1 MEYDT
6 LHRRL
11 AELRRRHGY
20 SQEGLAEQ
28 LGITRQAVSKWES
41 AQTQPDIQNLV
52 ALSELYGVSLDHL
65 IKGDALLGV
74 QPDQPEPACQPGAAA
89 VCQDCPY
96 RQLSRQLDDSLDKH
110 FKRAGYVWEKRYTSP
125 RRLWGL
131 PLVDIDLV
139 GGNFGVVRGHHAK
152 GIVAIGNTATGL
164 ISIGMVAKGGL
175 SLGLV
180 SLGGISFGL
189 VSLGFVALGT
199 LALGAAAMGNI
210 AVGLVSLGNISR
222 ALWLAC
228 GNLVQGQVAIGNAG
242 AGSLGQVIIGDG
254 MATAAEKAQALELIG
269 QYLPWL
275 PGWLV
280 QLLLA
285 LF

>member
-6 LHRRL
+6 LHQRL

-20 SQEGLAEQ
+20 SQEGLAER
-28 LGITRQAVSKWES
+28 LGISRQAVSKWES

-65 IKGDALLGV
+65 IKGDTGETR
-74 QPDQPEPACQPGAAA
+74 PEPLCRPGEAA

-96 RQLSRQLDDSLDKH
+96 RQVSRQLNDSLDRH
-110 FKRAGYVWEKRYTSP
+110 FKKSGYVWEKRYTSP

-131 PLVDIDLV
+131 PLVDINLA
-139 GGNFGVVRGHHAK
+139 GGSFGMVQGHHAK

-164 ISIGMVAKGGL
+164 VSIGLVARGGV

-180 SLGGISFGL
+180 SLGAVSLGL
-189 VSLGFVALGT
+189 VSLGLAALGT
-199 LALGAAAMGNI
+199 LALGVLAAGNI
-210 AVGLVSLGNISR
+210 AVGLVSLGNVSV

-228 GNLVQGQVAIGNAG
+228 GNLVQGRVAIGNAG
-242 AGSLGQVIIGDG
+242 SGSLGQVIIGDG
-254 MATAAEKAQALELIG
+254 MATAAEKARALELVR
-269 QYLPWL
+269 QQLPWL
-275 PGWLV
+275 PGWLAR
-280 QLLLA
+280 LLLA